1 VVKSSPQ
8 WERTISPAV
17 RLQPVQRSG
26 AMRAVSRQTFAAP
39 KGRDGALKPLARYR
53 IVVSRLYF
61 RADAGF
67 ANPEV

>member
-1 VVKSSPQ
+1 MGKNYISRCSSSTSSAI
-8 WERTISPAV
+8 WSDARRVPA
-17 RLQPVQRSG
+17 
-26 AMRAVSRQTFAAP
+26 TFAAP